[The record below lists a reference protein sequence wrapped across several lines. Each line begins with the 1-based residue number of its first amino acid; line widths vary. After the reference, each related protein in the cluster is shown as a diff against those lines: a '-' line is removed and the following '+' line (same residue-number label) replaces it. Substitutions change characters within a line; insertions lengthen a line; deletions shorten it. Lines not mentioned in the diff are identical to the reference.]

1 MIYSLQNKKPN
12 IHDSAYIAQG
22 AHDLGDV
29 TLGNQSGIWINSVV
43 GGGYAPIKQ
52 CRKRNIQDKASSHRY
67 AESTLILED
76 EVSVG
81 HNVILH
87 GCTLKKGALIGM
99 GSTILD
105 GAIIGENALI
115 GANTLIPSGKEIP
128 PRTLVLGSPGKVI
141 RELTDEDLNLIQLTI
156 DTYVKKAKD
165 FKTQLQQ
172 LS

>member
-1 MIYSLQNKKPN
+1 MIYSLQNKKPH
-12 IHDSAYIAQG
+12 IHDSAYIAPG
-22 AHDLGDV
+22 AHVMGDV
-29 TLGNQSGIWINSVV
+29 TIGEQSSIWFNSVIR
-43 GGGYAPIKQ
+43 GDEAPIKIGKK
-52 CRKRNIQDKASSHRY
+52 CNIQDNSTCHLY
-67 AESTLILED
+67 EESPLILED